1 MDAGVSRLSRIRSVH
16 ETWCSRSALGSPL
29 RESWKA
35 RATHNLSSV
44 PRAFGGRKEGV
55 SVNSGVPAGGKAL
68 PGMPSVQSYAM
79 AQAVCD
85 LAVRPADSDAST
97 PPGVG
102 VYGIDKEK
110 AYCFLVTQAA
120 DHYVTCFYGRI
131 HRVWCGRTCPCGWFL
146 EGPRG
151 HSGLSACPSSTVRG
165 SSVYNVNLMNTI
177 PTQRRFNRGVVK
189 GGRCCSWRAP
199 CPRVGSSIPRREWSR
214 ILMT

>member
-1 MDAGVSRLSRIRSVH
+1 MLDVVGQGLSPNLGGTRLGSRQELSELLAGESPQLPCRDREQHRPPTLRGTTRAWSTTSGWWTKWSGRRERSNGRGCLAPVSRLSRIRSVH

-131 HRVWCGRTCPCGWFL
+131 HR
-146 EGPRG
+146 
-151 HSGLSACPSSTVRG
+151 
-165 SSVYNVNLMNTI
+165 
-177 PTQRRFNRGVVK
+177 
-189 GGRCCSWRAP
+189 
-199 CPRVGSSIPRREWSR
+199 
-214 ILMT
+214 